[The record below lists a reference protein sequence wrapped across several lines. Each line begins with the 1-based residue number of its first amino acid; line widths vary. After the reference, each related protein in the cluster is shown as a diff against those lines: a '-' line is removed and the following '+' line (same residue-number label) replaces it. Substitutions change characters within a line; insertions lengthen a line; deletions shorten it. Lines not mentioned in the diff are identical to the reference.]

1 MKRILFVLLM
11 MTFSISWAGWEIVGT
26 SSHPEAKGGET
37 THYHDISTVRGN
49 GVIVKM
55 WTMQDYSL
63 ARTKANG
70 NTYKS
75 AKALYAYN
83 CKEETEAIISLLQ
96 NSDSMGAGSVVYSI
110 SLEESKLNWSPI
122 VPESSGEK
130 SWKVACSKE

>member
-1 MKRILFVLLM
+1 MKEMKRLLFVALM
-11 MTFSISWAGWEIVGT
+11 MTCSASWAAWEIVGT
-26 SSHPEAKGGET
+26 TSHRKGGET

-63 ARTKANG
+63 AITKANG
-70 NTYKS
+70 DRYKS

-96 NSDSMGAGSVVYSI
+96 NSDSMGTGDVVYSI
-110 SLEESKLNWSPI
+110 SLEESELKWAPI
-122 VPESSGEK
+122 VPQSSGET
-130 SWKVACSKE
+130 SWEIACGK